1 MKKTFLLLVLLL
13 ARCSA
18 PVEPVDETI
27 TDSKNQALPTAG
39 IYTLF
44 TINTHD
50 FVFPEKSIETINH
63 IIDIHEEYDVPVDI
77 YLDDQVF
84 QVYLEQ
90 APELIERLKTS
101 PVVTVGYHIR
111 PPYPYY
117 IDFDFA
123 GLADLS
129 KEELYETIM
138 DYETHSIDIETG
150 LPTDEPGGYAY
161 LSEVMG
167 YPIPVAA
174 VSNTAGFAREVHAQV
189 LKDLGATYTVM
200 HGRDIKLGDSVGEL
214 LIRPEDVDYKL
225 YEKTREFNTGEEVF
239 ADAILQIP
247 TEGLR
252 FIGMKFHEDNF
263 YCNGTPYWPIF
274 QEGSEK
280 GPDLE
285 PPFNLDAAYD
295 IVKLRT
301 EEQAKLRWDLYEST
315 VKYASE
321 HPDEVHPIGITDLE
335 KLTAE

>member
-1 MKKTFLLLVLLL
+1 MKKLFLLFVLLL
-13 ARCSA
+13 AQCSSPA
-18 PVEPVDETI
+18 EPVNTPETE
-27 TDSKNQALPTAG
+27 TETTEG

-50 FVFPEKSIETINH
+50 FVFPDKSIETLNH
-63 IIDIHEEYDVPVDI
+63 IIDIHESYGVPVDI

-84 QVYLEQ
+84 QVYLDE
-90 APELIERLKTS
+90 APDLIERLKTS

-123 GLADLS
+123 GLAKLS
-129 KEELYETIM
+129 EDELYDTIM

-174 VSNTAGFAREVHAQV
+174 VSNTAGFAREVNAQV
-189 LKDLGATYTVM
+189 YKDLGATYTVM
-200 HGRDIKLGDSVGEL
+200 HGRNIKLGDTVGEL

-225 YEKTREFNTGEEVF
+225 YEKTREFSTGEETF
-239 ADAILQIP
+239 ADAISQIP
-247 TEGLR
+247 TDGLR

-274 QEGSEK
+274 WEGKEK
-280 GPDLE
+280 GPSLE
-285 PPFNLDAAYD
+285 PPFNLDAVEGV
-295 IVKLRT
+295 VKLRS
-301 EEQAKLRWDLYEST
+301 EEQAQLRWDLYEST

-321 HPDEVHPIGITDLE
+321 HKEEVHPISVQDLE
-335 KLTAE
+335 ELL